1 MQKHFLPSKA
11 DALDPAFLRC
21 SGQLHTAY
29 GMPSESSVNTAQLA
43 RHCSVQQTL
52 TNGMQIL
59 GAVLGALLQI
69 ALVPGVHWGQQPDS
83 PGCYD
88 PNDDLT
94 AAGAWGW
101 ETVLT

>member
-1 MQKHFLPSKA
+1 MFSKA
-11 DALDPAFLRC
+11 
-21 SGQLHTAY
+21 LHY
-29 GMPSESSVNTAQLA
+29 
-43 RHCSVQQTL
+43 
-52 TNGMQIL
+52 MQIV

-69 ALVPGVHWGQQPDS
+69 ALVPGVHWGQQPHS

>member
-1 MQKHFLPSKA
+1 MPWILLSL
-11 DALDPAFLRC
+11 DAL
-21 SGQLHTAY
+21 GQLDTAH
-29 GMPSESSVNTAQLA
+29 GMPCKFSVNTAQLA
-43 RHCSVQQTL
+43 RHCFVQQTL
-52 TNGMQIL
+52 HGMQIV

-69 ALVPGVHWGQQPDS
+69 ALVPGVHWGQQPHS

-88 PNDDLT
+88 PNEDLT